1 MDQILTVAFILTAA
15 AFFTKVFGL
24 KGYWSLLAAFLVG
37 VAALWY
43 PLLLAAY
50 PSLVPWLDPVVKL
63 IAVVVAASGSYDFAK
78 DMAGRASGA
87 G

>member
-1 MDQILTVAFILTAA
+1 MDQILTVGFILAA
-15 AFFTKVFGL
+15 SAFFTKVFGL

-43 PLLLAAY
+43 PLLLASFPAAA
-50 PSLVPWLDPVVKL
+50 PWLDPVIKL

-78 DMAGRASGA
+78 DIARNASLR
-87 G
+87 